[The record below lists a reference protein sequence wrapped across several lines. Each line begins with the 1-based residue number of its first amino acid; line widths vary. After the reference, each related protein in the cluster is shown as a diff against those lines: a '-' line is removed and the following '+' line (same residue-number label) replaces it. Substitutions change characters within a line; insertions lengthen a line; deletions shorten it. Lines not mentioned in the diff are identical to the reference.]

1 MVAFSEYVL
10 VITAGI
16 FAGLFSI
23 SLLQL
28 STVRKN
34 NRIQV
39 NIQIYTRIIETRN
52 KLEGNEVFIKMAKE
66 NPLFAEWLALVD
78 TPNEYYTI

>member
-1 MVAFSEYVL
+1 MIVKMMVAFSEYVL

-23 SLLQL
+23 SLLQF

-66 NPLFAEWLALVD
+66 NPLFAE
-78 TPNEYYTI
+78 

>member
-1 MVAFSEYVL
+1 MVVKMMVAFSEYVL

-16 FAGLFSI
+16 FAGLFSV
-23 SLLQL
+23 SLLQF
-28 STVRKN
+28 STN

-66 NPLFAEWLALVD
+66 SPLFAE
-78 TPNEYYTI
+78 

>member
-1 MVAFSEYVL
+1 MIVKMMVAFSEYVL

-23 SLLQL
+23 SLLRF
-28 STVRKN
+28 TTFRKN

-39 NIQIYTRIIETRN
+39 NIQIYTRIIE
-52 KLEGNEVFIKMAKE
+52 KE
-66 NPLFAEWLALVD
+66 INLKEMKYL
-78 TPNEYYTI
+78 